1 VKLHVRSSGPPEDS
15 VAIRVVVAL
24 AVEVGILAIVSR
36 EAVDP
41 AVGVAAALL
50 APVAYAYSFA
60 RRRRSGVVVKL
71 LLALGLFVAL
81 GQFLGQVRAV
91 RTVDEA
97 RLPLAALFL
106 WVQVLHAFDVP
117 RRRDLAFSMVSST
130 TLIAAAGVLS
140 LTTAFAWFLLAWAAL
155 AVAWLR
161 LSSRPRAD
169 QVTTPVSIRTIRS
182 RRRPRLA
189 GVRAASIAW
198 VAALG
203 AAAMVFLAMPHV
215 SASLVRSPPFSL
227 GNRVPTAAP
236 QDGVSNPGLPPA
248 GADGVVDFAAGGYPG
263 FSAAMDLRAR
273 GQLSDQIAFRVRAG
287 QAALWRAEAFDTFD
301 GRVWTAS
308 SDRRRSVAASTL
320 VDGLQVPTA
329 TLDARL
335 PPDLTTR
342 LVQTF
347 YIDTPQPNVL
357 FGAARVDT
365 VYFPA
370 GGLRA
375 DDYGSVWSP
384 ILLDQ
389 GLVYSVESEIP
400 SVEPDLLRRLPMPPT
415 DARAL
420 TPYLQLPA
428 DLPDR
433 DVELARSIV
442 AGSRSEYDA
451 TIAVQTWLQ
460 YHTTYDLT
468 VPREPEDVDAVDHF
482 LFETR
487 RGFCEHIASAM
498 AILLRAAGVPT
509 RVVTGYGPGERNPF
523 TGYWEVRQSDAHAW
537 VEVFYPRVGW
547 LPYDP
552 TFGVPAA
559 DPSWGAWFAAPQ
571 FVAMVG
577 RRVAHAIPHPVK
589 VAIGA
594 TGRTIAFSASAV
606 GASWPWIGL
615 VVMLVLVVAFA
626 RHRRRRRGV
635 PLDGVG
641 EAFEDL
647 VAALAAAGHPRHP
660 SDTPSELLVG
670 LGSDLVLPDEVRA
683 GATTVVRAFERHRF
697 ARPDERLSPEEVEAV
712 RTTAAR
718 VRTHVGR

>member
-1 VKLHVRSSGPPEDS
+1 M
-15 VAIRVVVAL
+15 RVVVAL

-36 EAVDP
+36 GAVDP
-41 AVGVAAALL
+41 VAGVAAALL
-50 APVAYAYSFA
+50 APVAYVYSYA
-60 RRRRSGVVVKL
+60 RRRRSGAVVKV

-97 RLPLAALFL
+97 RLPLATLFL

-140 LTTAFAWFLLAWAAL
+140 LTTGFVWFLLVWAGL

-189 GVRAASIAW
+189 GVRSASIAW

-203 AAAMVFLAMPHV
+203 AAAMVFMAMPHV
-215 SASLVRSPPFSL
+215 PSSLVRSPPFSL
-227 GNRVPTAAP
+227 GNRAPTAAR

-248 GADGVVDFAAGGYPG
+248 GADGVVDFAAEGYPG

-287 QAALWRAEAFDTFD
+287 RAALWRAEAFDTFD
-301 GRVWTAS
+301 GQVWTAS
-308 SDRRRSVAASTL
+308 SDQRRSVTASTL
-320 VDGLQVPTA
+320 ADGLPVPTA
-329 TLDARL
+329 ALDARL
-335 PPDLTTR
+335 PRDMTTR

-347 YIDTPQPNVL
+347 YIETPQPNVL

-370 GGLRA
+370 GGLRV

-389 GLVYSVESEIP
+389 GLVYSIESEIP
-400 SVEPDLLRRLPMPPT
+400 SVEPDLLRHLPRPPNG
-415 DARAL
+415 ARAL
-420 TPYLQLPA
+420 APYLQLPA

-460 YHTTYDLT
+460 HHTTYDLT
-468 VPREPEDVDAVDHF
+468 VPREPDGVDAVDHF

-498 AILLRAAGVPT
+498 AILLRASGIPT
-509 RVVTGYGPGERNPF
+509 RIVTGYGPGERNPF

-537 VEVFYPRVGW
+537 VEVYYPRVGW

-559 DPSWGAWFAAPQ
+559 DPSWGSWFAAPQ

-577 RRVAHAIPHPVK
+577 RTVAHAIPDPVK
-589 VAIGA
+589 AAIGA
-594 TGRTIAFSASAV
+594 AGRTIANAASAV
-606 GASWPWIGL
+606 GVSWPWIGL
-615 VVMLVLVVAFA
+615 MVLPMVVVAFA
-626 RHRRRRRGV
+626 RHRRRRRRE

-660 SDTPSELLVG
+660 SETPSELLAD
-670 LGSDLVLPDEVRA
+670 LESDVVVPDEVRA
-683 GATTVVRAFERHRF
+683 SAATVVRAFERHRF
-697 ARPDERLSPEEVEAV
+697 ARPDERLSPEEVEAARV
-712 RTTAAR
+712 AAAR
-718 VRTHVGR
+718 VRTLVGR